1 MGKSEKVA
9 LLILL
14 LLLLLIFAFIA
25 KKFEDQEE
33 DEDEEGQGGW
43 GISKPPP
50 IGPGGASDAD
60 VMYNEYKPI
69 LGAMLFE
76 AALEAAGE
84 LENKLDNG
92 KQEIEQKIE
101 AQNETDSKINSE
113 IDTDIK
119 TQIETAVEAAFN
131 QAFQMQMNLIS
142 DAKVLSENQ
151 LQTAIQTAVNA
162 AVESAFETALA
173 FGDVRALTENQL
185 QTAVQ
190 TAVNSAVESA
200 FESSLKF
207 GDVRALAENQLQTA
221 VQTAV
226 NSAVES
232 AFESSLAFGD
242 VRALAENQLQTAIQT
257 AVNSAVESAF
267 ESSLNFGDVRALA
280 ENQLQTAVQ
289 TAVNSAVESAFESSL
304 NFGDVRALAENQ
316 LQTAIQTAVNSAVES
331 AFESSLNFG
340 DVRALAENQLQT
352 AIQTAVNSAVESA
365 FESSLNFGDVRA
377 LAESQ
382 LQTAVQSAVNSAVES
397 AFESSLAF
405 GDVRALAENQLQ
417 SAVQTAVNS
426 AVESAFESSLN
437 FGDVR
442 ALAENQLQTAIQTAV
457 NSAVEST
464 FESSLNFGDVRALA
478 ENQLQTAIQS
488 AVNSAVESVFES
500 SLNFG
505 DVRALAENQLQ
516 TAIQTA
522 VNSAVES
529 AFESSLNFG
538 DVRALAEN
546 QLQTAI
552 QTAVNSAVESAFES
566 SLNFGDVRALAE
578 NQLQTAVQAAVNS
591 AVESAFESSL
601 KFGDVRALAEN
612 QLQTAVQA
620 AVNSAVESA
629 FESSLNFGDV
639 RALAENQL
647 QTAVQAAINSA
658 VESAFEASLK
668 FGDTRALTES
678 QLQTAIQTA
687 VNSAVE
693 SAFESSLKFGDVR
706 ALAENQLQTAIQSA
720 INSAVE
726 SAFESSL
733 KFGDTQALTEN
744 LRANLESIKTQ
755 LEQKLQKYME
765 NRARGNP
772 KMKYQL
778 NASCAIARIVMGT
791 PKIDEQGKVDYEA
804 ALQVVFKG
812 NKASAFG
819 HRPKKYL
826 QLRVPQVWK
835 DLVKQVNKVRAQVKK
850 NVWLPGSKAVESIME
865 SSVGKPIF
873 NVVDKIDRISDRLE
887 IVTLFS
893 DALFYDPDYS
903 ALSWDPL
910 LPATFK
916 SIGQKMINKQLEYIK
931 TYNEQNVPDDRYPFD
946 TAQYPLI
953 AGPLDLIDVVA
964 GTPAYQQSRGDP
976 EYNRYRIQTM
986 LDVVRESLLSDPSTV
1001 HHIALLNST
1010 AFNGVE
1016 ADMQV
1021 TISDPTDKLVFY
1033 IDDNMTCQDADNL
1046 YAEAYTSIC
1055 TYEGGVVYEDTY
1067 EYTDSKCPTYK
1078 RRRFQCGFANKAA
1091 CRNAGDIWMNSYGQA
1106 GNYGEWMNM
1115 KTIKDTREPV
1125 VKDVVNEASTIL
1137 RTNGGFACVITG
1149 SGLRAVC
1156 NESGGT
1162 YEFNT
1167 KDEPVCT
1174 FTPAVCQSFGTCSA
1188 TAEDGTTYCELPP
1201 SLQGAQMF
1209 FGQQLP
1215 REWVRI
1221 HGCHFGR
1228 NIHDIGSFAS
1238 VLTSFGAG
1246 GKTFFQDMLANK
1258 ANHKKGLENTF
1269 LGPDA
1274 LDTWLS
1280 LSTIIGPAILLK
1292 GGVGSPVI
1300 MVVIFIIV
1308 GSMMA
1313 AQAIRENRRVSQT
1326 NVDEPAE
1333 YTVGGWTTTSTTV
1346 SSDVFTIES
1355 ATMTSAT
1362 IQQNHDF
1369 IIGDSVS
1376 LIGLRWT
1383 NGTTPEIRLPE
1394 IKVTVATVPSTKDIT
1409 FTSLQVTLP
1418 GFQNFVES
1426 KGYVRKTDAAA
1437 DQVDY
1442 AEIKSRPGRKV
1453 LKGVGYT
1460 DGWITKPLM
1469 PKDASGTTLP
1479 TSAAITSV
1487 AGVVEKPF
1495 YVDVDPNGKAY
1506 PDGQSCYGPAIDAH
1520 YASFFTSYQNFKLS
1534 DWRTKFDNETATMQ
1548 AEFDAKLSEAQAR
1561 FDSLSSQRDEIKNAC
1576 TGINFFTKCGPALVK
1591 AARGSLDAALDSLEN
1606 LINEAAEDVKK
1617 YAEMAADVV
1626 KQFFETFGN
1635 YIKKMFEDAEKLMKF
1650 SATLAVSDLT
1660 GRCVDSRINMNFRIG
1675 KFIGDLSKDNQQL
1688 SKTILKSTFGQIP
1701 GAGTAIDKMCDGIEF
1716 FGQKILKG
1724 GVKCV
1729 VTGKINDDLDAFTEE
1744 CYKIVAVDSAT
1755 GTIASPGKGLKTH
1768 TDNWMDKSEYKR
1780 LCSNLPTPM
1789 IHAWAAPLGNK
1800 LWCLPPQ
1807 PPSSW
1812 ANANI
1817 GTLTPIETAFRVNR
1831 SWTNFA
1837 DGVNEFFEDY
1847 PTFPRKV
1854 MEQTPSESLP
1864 RTGTAQNW
1872 YYQLVYSKDDFNLD
1886 NLWNDTLLSQHFS
1899 LSTISQMRIE
1909 YCTDFFFGNDER
1921 NIPEDLTGKTVN
1933 PKCWGYLSFAMTG
1946 YSFMP
1951 MTILSKTNTALT
1963 GSIQPAYYTP
1973 ASGFNN

>member
-1 MGKSEKVA
+1 MGTTEKVGI
-9 LLILL
+9 LILL
-14 LLLLLIFAFIA
+14 LLLLLMFAFLA
-25 KKFEDQEE
+25 KKTELPTSNVET
-33 DEDEEGQGGW
+33 GQGGW
-43 GISKPPP
+43 SVPKPPP
-50 IGPGGASDAD
+50 VGPGGAWDAD
-60 VMYNEYKPI
+60 VMYNQYKPV
-69 LGAMLFE
+69 LGALLFE

-92 KQEIEQKIE
+92 KQEVEQKIE
-101 AQNETDSKINSE
+101 AQNEIDSKINSE

-142 DAKVLSENQ
+142 DAKVLSESQ
-151 LQTAIQTAVNA
+151 LQTAIQSAVNS
-162 AVESAFETALA
+162 AVETAFETALA

-200 FESSLKF
+200 FESSLNF
-207 GDVRALAENQLQTA
+207 GDVRAMAENQLQTA

-289 TAVNSAVESAFESSL
+289 SAVNSAVESAFESSL
-304 NFGDVRALAENQ
+304 K
-316 LQTAIQTAVNSAVES
+316 
-331 AFESSLNFG
+331 
-340 DVRALAENQLQT
+340 
-352 AIQTAVNSAVESA
+352 
-365 FESSLNFGDVRA
+365 FGDVRA

-397 AFESSLAF
+397 AFESSLKF

-417 SAVQTAVNS
+417 TAVQTAVNS
-426 AVESAFESSLN
+426 AVESAFESALK

-442 ALAENQLQTAIQTAV
+442 ALAESQLQTAI
-457 NSAVEST
+457 
-464 FESSLNFGDVRALA
+464 
-478 ENQLQTAIQS
+478 
-488 AVNSAVESVFES
+488 
-500 SLNFG
+500 
-505 DVRALAENQLQ
+505 
-516 TAIQTA
+516 
-522 VNSAVES
+522 
-529 AFESSLNFG
+529 
-538 DVRALAEN
+538 
-546 QLQTAI
+546 
-552 QTAVNSAVESAFES
+552 
-566 SLNFGDVRALAE
+566 
-578 NQLQTAVQAAVNS
+578 QAAVNS

-612 QLQTAVQA
+612 QLQTAVQ
-620 AVNSAVESA
+620 S
-629 FESSLNFGDV
+629 
-639 RALAENQL
+639 
-647 QTAVQAAINSA
+647 AINSA
-658 VESAFEASLK
+658 VESAFESSLK

-706 ALAENQLQTAIQSA
+706 ALAENQLQTAVQTA
-720 INSAVE
+720 VNSAVE

-733 KFGDTQALTEN
+733 KFGDTRALTEN

-778 NASCAIARIVMGT
+778 NASCAIARMVMGT
-791 PKIDEQGKVDYEA
+791 PEIDEQGKVDYSA
-804 ALQVVFKG
+804 ALKG
-812 NKASAFG
+812 LAALGYDGSAAASFG

-826 QLRVPQVWK
+826 QLRVPKVWT
-835 DLVKQVNKVRAQVKK
+835 DLVLKVNKIRAQVKK
-850 NVWLPGSKAVESIME
+850 NAVLPGSKAIDTAME
-865 SSVGKPIF
+865 SSIGKPIF
-873 NVVDKIDRISDRLE
+873 NVIDKIDTISDRLE

-916 SIGQKMINKQLEYIK
+916 SIGQKMINEQLKYIE
-931 TYNEQNVPDDRYPFD
+931 TYNDIEVPNDRYPFD

-953 AGPLDLIDVVA
+953 AGPLDLLDVVA
-964 GTPAYQQSRGDP
+964 GTPPSPAYQESRGDP

-986 LDVVRESLLSDPSTV
+986 LDVVRESLLRDPSTV
-1001 HHIALLNST
+1001 HHRALLNST
-1010 AFNGVE
+1010 AFNGIE

-1046 YAEAYTSIC
+1046 YADAYTRIC
-1055 TYEGGVVYEDTY
+1055 TYNGGVVYEDTY
-1067 EYTDSKCPTYK
+1067 NYNDPNSTCPTYK
-1078 RRRFQCGFANKAA
+1078 RRRFQCGFATKAE

-1115 KTIKDTREPV
+1115 KTIKDTRVTPY
-1125 VKDVVNEASTIL
+1125 KDVINEASTIL
-1137 RTNGGFACVITG
+1137 QTNRGFACVITG
-1149 SGLRAVC
+1149 SGLRSVC

-1162 YEFNT
+1162 YGFNT

-1174 FTPAVCQSFGTCSA
+1174 FTPAVCQWFGTCSA
-1188 TAEDGTTYCELPP
+1188 TASDGTTYCELPP

-1215 REWVRI
+1215 REWVKI
-1221 HGCHFGR
+1221 HGCNFGR

-1238 VLTSFGAG
+1238 VLTSFGKG

-1258 ANHKKGLENTF
+1258 ANHKKGLENVF

-1274 LDTWLS
+1274 LNTWLS
-1280 LSTIIGPAILLK
+1280 LSTIIGPALLTMA
-1292 GGVGSPVI
+1292 GVGSGPI
-1300 MVVIFIIV
+1300 MVVIFVIV

-1313 AQAIRENRRVSQT
+1313 DQAIKENRKVAQT
-1326 NVDEPAE
+1326 NVNEPAE
-1333 YTVGGWTTTSTTV
+1333 YTVGGWATTSTTV

-1362 IQQNHDF
+1362 IQQNHNF

-1394 IKVTVATVPSTKDIT
+1394 IKVTVLTVPTTKSFTFST
-1409 FTSLQVTLP
+1409 LPVTLT
-1418 GFQNFVES
+1418 GFQKFVDS
-1426 KGYVRKTDAAA
+1426 KGYTRKTDAAA
-1437 DQVDY
+1437 DPVTY
-1442 AEIKSRPGRKV
+1442 ATSNSRPGRKV

-1460 DGWITKPLM
+1460 DGWVTKPLM

-1487 AGVVEKPF
+1487 AGVVEKSF
-1495 YVDVDPNGKAY
+1495 YVDVDQNGKAY
-1506 PDGQSCYGPAIDAH
+1506 PDGGSCYGQSSSVDDVLPTISVPA
-1520 YASFFTSYQNFKLS
+1520 TSPHKAFADEYNAFVTNYKNFRIS
-1534 DWRTKFDNETATMQ
+1534 DWLDNYTSLARDAQ
-1548 AEFDAKLSEAQAR
+1548 AEFDAKFAEAQAR

-1591 AARGSLDAALDSLEN
+1591 AARGSLDSALDSLEN
-1606 LINEAAEDVKK
+1606 LINEAAEDLKK
-1617 YAEMAADVV
+1617 YAEMAVEVV
-1626 KQFFETFGN
+1626 KQFFEKLGN
-1635 YIKKMFEDAEKLMKF
+1635 YIKKMFEDAEKLMKY

-1660 GRCVDSRINMNFRIG
+1660 GRCVDSRINMNYKIG
-1675 KFIGDLSKDNQQL
+1675 KFIGDLSNGQL
-1688 SKTILKSTFGQIP
+1688 STTILKSTFGRIP
-1701 GAGTAIDKMCDGIEF
+1701 NANFVPGTDPISKAIDKMIDGIEF

-1729 VTGKINDDLDAFTEE
+1729 VTGKINTDLDAFTDE

-1755 GTIASPGKGLKTH
+1755 GTIASPGKGLKAH
-1768 TDNWMDKSEYKR
+1768 TDDWMDKSEYKR

-1812 ANANI
+1812 ANPNI

-1921 NIPEDLTGKTVN
+1921 NIPEDLTGEKVN

-1946 YSFMP
+1946 YGFMP
-1951 MTILSKTNTALT
+1951 MTILSKTNSALT
-1963 GSIQPAYYTP
+1963 SSSTPAYYTP